1 MLILLRLVIQSKKLT
16 ITQRYINTQ
25 INKLMSDNFT
35 VRIKQANLAR
45 KHDIIS
51 FLKKKDFYVNKKLFQ
66 MKKNM

>member
-1 MLILLRLVIQSKKLT
+1 M
-16 ITQRYINTQ
+16 TQRYINTQ

-66 MKKNM
+66 MKKNI

>member
-1 MLILLRLVIQSKKLT
+1 M
-16 ITQRYINTQ
+16 TQRYINTQ

-51 FLKKKDFYVNKKLFQ
+51 FLKKKDFCVNKKLFQ
-66 MKKNM
+66 MKKNMSLLKTNLKS

>member
-1 MLILLRLVIQSKKLT
+1 
-16 ITQRYINTQ
+16 
-25 INKLMSDNFT
+25 MSDNFT
-35 VRIKQANLAR
+35 VRIKQANLAK

>member
-1 MLILLRLVIQSKKLT
+1 M
-16 ITQRYINTQ
+16 TQRYINTQ

-66 MKKNM
+66 MRKNMLLLKTN